1 MLGAFNPLNTFSYYV
16 RLCRELRLWQ
26 ELPER
31 LFPERL
37 FPGRAAAMFLEES
50 GDISSMPEK
59 LHLDISYNERIRP
72 LLDAVDTLRNLGV
85 MKEGIQLPSIVVV
98 GDQSSGKSS
107 VLESLAGISLPK
119 GHGICTRVPL
129 IMRLQSCKS
138 QETQITIQYSGITRS
153 ISEAQITE
161 ALNVATEE
169 IAGPGKEISNTPITL
184 NVSKFNAPDLTMVD
198 LPGITRV
205 PVHGQPQ
212 DIYEQIARVIK
223 QYITPK
229 ESIILNV
236 LSASVD
242 FPTCESI
249 RMSLQVDEKGER
261 TLAVVTKVDKAAE
274 GLLEKVTVDAVNI
287 GLGYVCVRNRI
298 GNESNAQAR
307 QTEREL
313 FSNDP
318 HLSKIDKSMVGI
330 PVLAERLM
338 KIQALGI
345 SKCLPDIV
353 RKIDTT
359 LSKRQAELNSLPRH
373 FSSSV
378 DATIEFMRLMDSI
391 KGIIHR
397 LLIQGNTEN
406 FQDEPEMNCIACL
419 TRMFKSYSR
428 DLLATNYKSTGNLL
442 VEEVN
447 LLEEARGLSLPNFLP
462 HSVFLNLLQS
472 RMVSFSERSRDL
484 ALQACDYL
492 DKVICRV
499 IDLQTECYPQLQSA
513 SRRAFQA
520 LMDRKKDEC
529 VRYVEDALEMH
540 KTIVYTENPSYT
552 EFLQRMQE
560 FKKRFMEA
568 INQNSSS
575 VEIEGMGQIDLQ
587 KVPKTC
593 DLLEAALEMKMS
605 LMAYWSVVRI
615 RLADDIPL
623 HLRFV
628 FQKIVQN
635 DLVSCIMKEVMGEDF
650 TKIGNI
656 LEECSATTNRRRN
669 LIKSVDLLRE
679 SKSALSKIM

>member
-1 MLGAFNPLNTFSYYV
+1 MDMSYDMSV
-16 RLCRELRLWQ
+16 
-26 ELPER
+26 LP
-31 LFPERL
+31 P
-37 FPGRAAAMFLEES
+37 
-50 GDISSMPEK
+50 DN
-59 LHLDISYNERIRP
+59 LHLDKSYNEWIRP
-72 LLDAVDTLRNLGV
+72 LLDVVDKLRNLGV

-119 GHGICTRVPL
+119 GQGICTRVPL

-138 QETQITIQYSGITRS
+138 QETQITIEYNGITRS

-169 IAGPGKEISNTPITL
+169 IAGTGKGISDTPITL

-205 PVHGQPQ
+205 PVHGQPK

-249 RMSLQVDEKGER
+249 RMSQQVDEKGER

-307 QTEREL
+307 QIEREL
-313 FSNDP
+313 FTKDP

-330 PVLAERLM
+330 PVLAEKLM
-338 KIQALGI
+338 QIQAMGI
-345 SKCLPDIV
+345 KKCLPEIV
-353 RKIDTT
+353 RKIDIT
-359 LSKRQAELNSLPRH
+359 LSKRQAELNSLPRN

-378 DATIEFMRLMDSI
+378 EAMIEFMRLMDSI
-391 KGIIHR
+391 KGILHK
-397 LLIQGNTEN
+397 LLIQGDTEN
-406 FQDEPEMNCIACL
+406 FQDEPEMNCIAHL
-419 TRMFKSYSR
+419 TRMFKSFSR
-428 DLLATNYKSTGNLL
+428 DLLAANDKLTENFL
-442 VEEVN
+442 VEEVK
-447 LLEEARGLSLPNFLP
+447 LLEEAQGLNLPNFLP
-462 HSVFLNLLQS
+462 HSVFVTLLQT
-472 RMVSFSERSRDL
+472 RIDSFSERSRGL
-484 ALQACDYL
+484 ALQTCDYL

-520 LMDRKKDEC
+520 LMDMKKDEC
-529 VRYVEDALEMH
+529 VHYVEDVMEMH
-540 KTIVYTENPSYT
+540 KTVIYTENPVYT
-552 EFLQRMQE
+552 EYLQRMHE

-568 INQNSSS
+568 IQENHRA
-575 VEIEGMGQIDLQ
+575 VKIEGMGEIDLK
-587 KVPKTC
+587 KVPKTS
-593 DLLEAALEMKMS
+593 DRLGAAFEMKMS

-628 FQKIVQN
+628 FQKMVQN
-635 DLVSCIMKEVMGEDF
+635 DVVGCIVKEVMGEDS

-656 LEECSATTNRRRN
+656 LEESSAIANRRRS
-669 LIKSVDLLRE
+669 LIKSVNLLRE
-679 SKSALSKIM
+679 SKSLLSRTIGKIVEA